1 MADPNVNGSVSGSAL
16 SGMLKDVLAKRPQQ
30 QPAPASAP
38 PAGPGHQV
46 GPGEPAGPSE
56 IETLAQTPGALPVSR
71 SVIRALQEA
80 VSQDLV
86 SREEEATGPLST
98 EDRLE
103 LARSLVATRVSAW
116 SVQHARTSMPLSSA
130 QLETVRQAIINALF
144 RAGPLQQYLDDDGV
158 ENVVVDGSRVDV
170 ELFDRPT
177 QRVDPVADDD
187 ESLIALINRLAARSG
202 HGDRV
207 LNPASP
213 MVNFRLP
220 DRSRVAATLLTT
232 HPTMVIRRHRV
243 MKAELEDLVRWGTL
257 SPSMSAFLHALVL
270 ARQTILVAGDMS
282 VGKTSLLRALVRK
295 VPAGERVITLETDRE
310 LFLDDDPDIAAHVM
324 AMEERVS
331 NGEIGRDG
339 RETGRVTIADMY
351 PHTQRMSAN
360 RVVVGEVR
368 SSEVVPMLN
377 AMSSGGRGSMCTLH
391 AAYPRLVL
399 PRLVQLCQTAGMDVD
414 SIQQLVANAVNF
426 VVFIRQ
432 TDQTSIGGRRHRYV
446 SHILQVSPGEGGK
459 PAFSEVFAPAGD
471 GDPRGVPKLPP
482 SGEAQEELENVGFA
496 RSWLTDPQYGRWP
509 KAMDLI
515 RRAA

>member
-1 MADPNVNGSVSGSAL
+1 MADHPNGTSYPGGGATNGTPL
-16 SGMLKDVLAKRPQQ
+16 SGMLRGALAQQ
-30 QPAPASAP
+30 RQATQATPPPATPPAAPAAAMP
-38 PAGPGHQV
+38 EAQG
-46 GPGEPAGPSE
+46 
-56 IETLAQTPGALPVSR
+56 LAQMPGALPVSR
-71 SVIRALQEA
+71 SVIRALQVA

-86 SREEEATGPLST
+86 AREEETSRPLSD

-103 LARSLVATRVSAW
+103 LARSLVAKRVSAW
-116 SVQHARTSMPLSSA
+116 AVEHARQHAPLGAS

-144 RAGPLQQYLDDDGV
+144 RAGPLQQYLDDEGV
-158 ENVVVDGSRVDV
+158 ENVVVDGPRVEV
-170 ELFDRPT
+170 EYFDRPT
-177 QRVDPVADDD
+177 RRVDPVADDND
-187 ESLIALINRLAARSG
+187 GLTALINRLAARSG

-243 MKAELEDLVRWGTL
+243 MKASLEDLVQWGTL
-257 SPSMSAFLHALVL
+257 SPALSAFLQGLVL
-270 ARQTILVAGDMS
+270 ARQTILVAGDMG
-282 VGKTSLLRALVRK
+282 VGKTTLLRALVRQ
-295 VPAGERVITLETDRE
+295 VPPGERVITLETDRE
-310 LFLDDDPDIAAHVM
+310 LFLDEDPDIAAHVM
-324 AMEERVS
+324 AMEERAS

-339 RETGRVTIADMY
+339 REIGRITIADMY
-351 PHTQRMSAN
+351 PHTLRMNAN

-368 SSEVVPMLN
+368 SREVVPMLD

-399 PRLVQLCQTAGMDVD
+399 PRLVQLCQPAGMDVD
-414 SIQQLVANAVNF
+414 SVHQLVSNAINF

-432 TDQTSIGGRRHRYV
+432 TDQTPIGGRRHRYV

-471 GDPRGVPKLPP
+471 GDSRGVPKLPP
-482 SGEAQEELENVGFA
+482 SGEVAQELADVGFERA
-496 RSWLTDPQYGRWP
+496 WLTEPQYGRWP
-509 KAMDLI
+509 KPMELI
-515 RRAA
+515 KR